1 MSHIDMDYLI
11 TYMATMDTE
20 PDPMAR
26 PTTIH
31 MAHNS
36 RDDLAS
42 HTDTVFPTF
51 YILHRHLQR
60 RSTLLHSWHL
70 ETLGTPKAI
79 KDLRASPTKGVR
91 NRDST
96 AQGLRILEPTIE

>member
-1 MSHIDMDYLI
+1 MVTARPGTTLSHIDMDYLI

-31 MAHNS
+31 MAHND

-42 HTDTVFPTF
+42 HTDTVLPTF
-51 YILHRHLQR
+51 YTDTFCAVRPCSIPGTSKPLELQR
-60 RSTLLHSWHL
+60 R
-70 ETLGTPKAI
+70 
-79 KDLRASPTKGVR
+79 
-91 NRDST
+91 
-96 AQGLRILEPTIE
+96 